1 MICVQ
6 FQVKEQSEIY
16 TGDDYVLETAFLVD
30 SPTSDIVIT
39 VFDKFSVSARN
50 NVTFSVSQNG
60 KDDNN
65 GAMIGQVVIPL
76 VSLLT
81 TNGVAKP
88 EPQWYEV
95 LPPSRA
101 LVRYTILLGAVQLE
115 MNCSRVRCKLLYAT
129 CLFCILVCR

>member
-1 MICVQ
+1 M
-6 FQVKEQSEIY
+6 
-16 TGDDYVLETAFLVD
+16 D

-39 VFDKFSVSARN
+39 VYDKFSVSARN

-76 VSLLT
+76 VTFLT
-81 TNGVAKP
+81 TKGVVKP

-101 LVRYTILLGAVQLE
+101 LVCPCCYLLFTIVVVVVAILIYPQLCNYLSIVLIDD
-115 MNCSRVRCKLLYAT
+115 MWTIQVRHAIGSHQNRAT
-129 CLFCILVCR
+129 GFPEY

>member
-1 MICVQ
+1 MQ
-6 FQVKEQSEIY
+6 FQVKDQSEIY
-16 TGDDYVLETAFLVD
+16 TGDDYTLETAFLVD

-39 VFDKFSVSARN
+39 VYDKFSVSARN

-76 VSLLT
+76 VTFLT
-81 TNGVAKP
+81 TKGVVKP

-101 LVRYTILLGAVQLE
+101 LVCPCCYLLFTIVVYHYDNTIYIYL
-115 MNCSRVRCKLLYAT
+115 SRELIKNV
-129 CLFCILVCR
+129 